1 MKTLIYKILVLLT
14 LGLLVWVS
22 FYTLMPDAED
32 FSEENQLGFSIER
45 ANEHVKKISEKPHS
59 IGTKAHSEVRNYI
72 VQELQK
78 LGLQVQTQKGYYLN
92 PDGVFTVPENI
103 IAKIP
108 GSNPSPKN
116 DLMVMTHYDSAVHS
130 SYGASDAASGVATIL
145 ETLRV
150 FLKEEVQHTNNIIIC
165 FTDAEEIGLNGAGL
179 FVKEH
184 PWANDVGLVLN
195 FEARGSGGPS
205 NTILETNEG
214 NRKLIKAFSK
224 AHPEYPVATSLMYS
238 VYKKL
243 PNDTDATVL
252 REENDIPSFFFAFI
266 DDHYDY
272 HTANDTFE
280 NLDQNSLAHQASYL
294 TALMPYFSNLN
305 LAELKSEKES
315 VYFNFPGI
323 GMLYYS
329 YAFII
334 PLLIVVWFAFLGIS
348 FYAIRKKSFTAFSL
362 VKNIVWF
369 LVILG
374 VSSLATYF
382 GFQLVQSYYP
392 EYLENQNGFTRNGHY
407 YIAAFVSITLA
418 IAFLLYRAIYRGEE
432 LIKTVPAPLFV
443 WLLINTIIA
452 IAFKGAAYFIWPV
465 IFGLIIYFLL
475 IRQNRPN
482 LWLLLFLSIPAIFLL
497 APLIQFFPVGLGL
510 KMLVISSL
518 FTVLLLGL
526 LMPIFIHYKKI
537 HWLGV
542 LCIVVAAVSLMM
554 ANNHSDF
561 SYENPKPNSLLYL
574 LDADENKAWWATYD
588 HQLDEYTSPYFT
600 DKNEVLEDVEFDS
613 KYHLQFTQQSEAE
626 VKPIA
631 EARILVEEDPT
642 FQNKASH
649 RFTVKIA
656 PQRKINRMEIFA
668 DEQVD
673 FYNFKV
679 NNIAA
684 TSKENVFYQNR
695 EKEKLLTYYAVDED
709 TLRLD
714 FELKKGENLDLKIY
728 EASNDLLNNSNFEI
742 TPRTKGMMP
751 KPFVLND
758 AIITRQSVKLN
769 SN

>member
-1 MKTLIYKILVLLT
+1 
-14 LGLLVWVS
+14 
-22 FYTLMPDAED
+22 MPDAED

-45 ANEHVKKISEKPHS
+45 ANEHVKNISKKPHS

-78 LGLQVQTQKGYYLN
+78 LGLQVQTQKGYSLN
-92 PDGVFTVPENI
+92 PEGVFTVPENI

-108 GSNPSPKN
+108 GSDPSPKN

-145 ETLRV
+145 ESLRV
-150 FLKEEVQHTNNIIIC
+150 FLKEKVPHKNNIIIC
-165 FTDAEEIGLNGAGL
+165 FTDAEEIGLNGAEL

-184 PWANDVGLVLN
+184 PWANNIGLVLN

-205 NTILETNEG
+205 NTILETNAG
-214 NRKLIKAFSK
+214 NQKLIKAFAK

-252 REENDIPSFFFAFI
+252 REKKNVPSFFFAFI

-272 HTANDTFE
+272 HTANDTFK

-294 TALMPYFSNLN
+294 TSLMPYFSNVN
-305 LAELKSEKES
+305 LTKLTSEKES

-329 YAFII
+329 YALII
-334 PLLIVVWFAFLGIS
+334 PLLIVAWLAFLGIS
-348 FYAIRKKSFTAFSL
+348 MYAIRKKSFTAFSL

-369 LVILG
+369 LVILTG
-374 VSSLATYF
+374 SVLATYF
-382 GFQLVQSYYP
+382 GFQLVQHNYP
-392 EYLENQNGFTRNGHY
+392 EYLENQNGFTSNGHY
-407 YIAAFVSITLA
+407 YITAFVAITLA
-418 IAFLLYRAIYRGEE
+418 ISLLLYRVIYRGEE
-432 LIKTVPAPLFV
+432 LIKTIPAPLFV

-465 IFGLIIYFLL
+465 IFGLLIYYLVVK
-475 IRQNRPN
+475 QNQPN

-510 KMLVISSL
+510 KMMVISSL

-526 LMPIFIHYKKI
+526 LMPIFIRYKKI
-537 HWLGV
+537 HWMGV
-542 LCIVVAAVSLMM
+542 LCMVIAGVSLMM
-554 ANNHSDF
+554 AHNHSGF
-561 SYENPKPNSLLYL
+561 SNENPKPNSLLYL
-574 LDADENKAWWATYD
+574 LDTDENKAWWVTYD
-588 HQLDEYTSPYFT
+588 HQLDEYNSPYFKGEHKAL
-600 DKNEVLEDVEFDS
+600 DDVEFDS
-613 KYHLQFTQQSEAE
+613 KYHLQFTRQKEAE

-631 EARILVEEDPT
+631 EAAVLVKQDSA
-642 FQNKASH
+642 FQNRATNKL
-649 RFTVKIA
+649 TIKIA

-668 DEQVD
+668 DEKVD

-679 NNIAA
+679 NKIAA
-684 TSKENVFYQNR
+684 TSKEHVFYQNR
-695 EKEKLLTYYAVDED
+695 EKEKLLTYYAVDQD

-714 FELKKGENLDLKIY
+714 FELKKGESLDLKIY
-728 EASNDLLNNSNFEI
+728 EASNDLLSNPVFDI
-742 TPRTKGMMP
+742 APRTKGMMP

-758 AIITRQSVKLN
+758 AIITKQSVPLN

>member
-1 MKTLIYKILVLLT
+1 
-14 LGLLVWVS
+14 
-22 FYTLMPDAED
+22 MPDAED

-45 ANEHVKKISEKPHS
+45 ANEHVKNISKKPHS

-78 LGLQVQTQKGYYLN
+78 LGLQVQTQKGYSLN
-92 PDGVFTVPENI
+92 PEGVFTVPENI

-108 GSNPSPKN
+108 GSDPSPKN

-145 ETLRV
+145 ESLRV
-150 FLKEEVQHTNNIIIC
+150 FLKKEVPHKNNIIIC
-165 FTDAEEIGLNGAGL
+165 FTDAEEIGLNGAEL

-184 PWANDVGLVLN
+184 PWANNIGLVLN

-205 NTILETNEG
+205 NTILETNAG
-214 NRKLIKAFSK
+214 NRKLIKAFAK

-252 REENDIPSFFFAFI
+252 REKKDVPSFFFAFI

-280 NLDQNSLAHQASYL
+280 NLNQNSLAHQASYL
-294 TALMPYFSNLN
+294 TSLMPYFSNVN
-305 LAELKSEKES
+305 LTELTSEKES

-329 YAFII
+329 YALII
-334 PLLIVVWFAFLGIS
+334 PLLIVAWLAFLGIS
-348 FYAIRKKSFTAFSL
+348 MYAIRKKSFTAFSL

-369 LVILG
+369 LVILTL
-374 VSSLATYF
+374 SALATYF
-382 GFQLVQSYYP
+382 GFQFVQHNYP
-392 EYLENQNGFTRNGHY
+392 EYLENQNGFTSNGHY
-407 YIAAFVSITLA
+407 YIAAFVAITLA
-418 IAFLLYRAIYRGEE
+418 ISFLLYRVIYRGEE
-432 LIKTVPAPLFV
+432 LIKTIPAPLFV

-452 IAFKGAAYFIWPV
+452 IAFKGATYFIWPV
-465 IFGLIIYFLL
+465 IFGLLIYYLVVK
-475 IRQNRPN
+475 QNRPN

-526 LMPIFIHYKKI
+526 LMPIFIRYKKI
-537 HWLGV
+537 HWMGV
-542 LCIVVAAVSLMM
+542 LCIVIAGVSLMM
-554 ANNHSDF
+554 AHNHSDF
-561 SYENPKPNSLLYL
+561 SDENPKPNSLLYL
-574 LDADENKAWWATYD
+574 LDTDEHKAWWVTYD
-588 HQLDEYTSPYFT
+588 HQLDEYNSPYFKGEHKAL
-600 DKNEVLEDVEFDS
+600 DDVEFDS
-613 KYHLQFTQQSEAE
+613 KYHLQFTRQNEAE

-631 EARILVEEDPT
+631 EAAVLVKQDSA
-642 FQNKASH
+642 FQNRATNK
-649 RFTVKIA
+649 FTVKIA

-668 DEQVD
+668 DEKID

-679 NNIAA
+679 NKIAA
-684 TSKENVFYQNR
+684 TSKEHVFYQNR
-695 EKEKLLTYYAVDED
+695 EKEKLLTYYAVDQD
-709 TLRLD
+709 TLQLD
-714 FELKKGENLDLKIY
+714 FELKKGEHLDLKIY
-728 EASNDLLNNSNFEI
+728 EASNDLLSNLVFDI
-742 TPRTKGMMP
+742 APRTKGMMP

-758 AIITRQSVKLN
+758 AIITKQSVPLN